1 MHAGSEGKK
10 LFYQPLHYRKHTVG
24 RNSFDVYNYRNL
36 IVFSYVRLPC
46 KVHVHVYRWQIE

>member
-1 MHAGSEGKK
+1 MQAVRVKK

-36 IVFSYVRLPC
+36 IVFPYVRLPC
-46 KVHVHVYRWQIE
+46 KVRVHVYRWQIE